1 MTYILSKSTRKDKK
15 YMLEADGKKIH
26 FGSAKHR
33 DYTAINNPSSK
44 FYIKDK
50 RERDKV
56 RTSYR
61 TRHRNDPYKIPLT
74 PASLSW
80 FILWGKPTFSES
92 VKDYSRKIGV
102 DIIKK
107 V

>member
-1 MTYILSKSTRKDKK
+1 
-15 YMLEADGKKIH
+15 MLEADGKKIH
-26 FGSAKHR
+26 FGSAFHR
-33 DYTAINNPSSK
+33 DYTLINNPSSK

-56 RTSYR
+56 RSSYR
-61 TRHRNDPYKIPLT
+61 TRHRKDPYKIPLT

-80 FILWGKPTFSES
+80 FILWGKPTLNES

-102 DIIKK
+102 DIINK

>member
-80 FILWGKPTFSES
+80 FILWGKPTFNES

-102 DIIKK
+102 DIINK

>member
-1 MTYILSKSTRKDKK
+1 MTYILSKSNRKDKK

-26 FGSAKHR
+26 FGAEGMR
-33 DYTAINNPSSK
+33 DYTLINNPSSK

-61 TRHRNDPYKIPLT
+61 NRHNKDPYKIPLT

-80 FILWGKPTFSES
+80 FILWGKPTFNES

-102 DIIKK
+102 DIINK

>member
-1 MTYILSKSTRKDKK
+1 
-15 YMLEADGKKIH
+15 MLEADGKKIH
-26 FGSAKHR
+26 FGSAFHR
-33 DYTAINNPSSK
+33 DYTLINNPSSK

-61 TRHRNDPYKIPLT
+61 NRHNKDPYKIPLT

-80 FILWGKPTFSES
+80 FILWGKPTFNES

-102 DIIKK
+102 DIINK